1 MNTTCPS
8 PNGQIQECAL
18 EAAELGEACCSYQC
32 MMSNLVSPTDS
43 RVHCTDMAKAY
54 SSCRQLKYYP
64 TDSNHTIDFSDSIYD
79 SYQRIGIGTS
89 SFTIACC
96 VIVIFIAV
104 FLKSYRQWAEQVILS
119 KTIFVLGFGL
129 SLLFSFVE
137 ESCTDTLAATT
148 SSFIVGD
155 LLWTIVLLWVLKNTA
170 KRPFQQMSFT
180 KGILLYWAVVTT
192 VCVSY
197 GFGFGYFLYEYKV
210 GGYMQYVPICLV
222 SRLVAINS
230 TVVGD
235 KPANIL
241 ASANIGLIGFV
252 YSPYLLIFVVDILGV
267 LYVWRRFSSS
277 SAHASRLL
285 STTRKYLGW
294 FAVYTVTLVV
304 FYLAG
309 LSIHSCSNST
319 YNWPSDSGIGPYLNY
334 PGSNLTIQKCLKFPP
349 PCVSWQGYE
358 CDSLYISRNKYQNV
372 AQYFFFSLFCLRG
385 VPDLLVFLYLNK
397 ARIIER
403 IRNRE
408 YERTAR
414 SSIDNQR
421 SEALL
426 GSAGRGVQSLNIAH
440 KLRED
445 IMAYTQVHQRH
456 PPSPYPLSP
465 RCLHSQSFIHACPHP
480 HPTLPPPPF
489 HQAGIRSAAYSALDF
504 HSQDKNNG
512 RRSQT
517 YKPEVPVKSVDFDET
532 WVPLMTVAAEEC
544 RAQVPVKVEDVPSM
558 NLGSSLSDFA
568 FTDVAPKAFLQ
579 IRHAAGVSSREYADI
594 LGEALAA
601 TSVALLQ

>member
-8 PNGQIQECAL
+8 PNGRIQECAL
-18 EAAELGEACCSYQC
+18 EARELGEACCSYQC

-43 RVHCTDMAKAY
+43 RVHCTDMASAY
-54 SSCRQLKYYP
+54 SSCMLNFSL
-64 TDSNHTIDFSDSIYD
+64 TDTHDFSDSIYD

-197 GFGFGYFLYEYKV
+197 GFGFGYFLQKYKV

-230 TVVGD
+230 TAIGD
-235 KPANIL
+235 DTANIL
-241 ASANIGLIGFV
+241 SSGNIGLIGFV

-309 LSIHSCSNST
+309 LSIHSCPHST
-319 YNWPSDSGIGPYLNY
+319 YKWPHDSGIGAYSNN
-334 PGSNLTIQKCLKFPP
+334 PGSNRTIRNCLKFPP
-349 PCVSWQGYE
+349 PCVSWQGYQ
-358 CDSLYISRNKYQNV
+358 CDSFSQNNNQNV
-372 AQYFFFSLFCLRG
+372 AQYLFFSLFCLRG

-397 ARIIER
+397 ARIVER

-445 IMAYTQVHQRH
+445 IMAYTQVHQT
-456 PPSPYPLSP
+456 PPSLSV
-465 RCLHSQSFIHACPHP
+465 S
-480 HPTLPPPPF
+480 PF
-489 HQAGIRSAAYSALDF
+489 
-504 HSQDKNNG
+504 
-512 RRSQT
+512 T
-517 YKPEVPVKSVDFDET
+517 
-532 WVPLMTVAAEEC
+532 
-544 RAQVPVKVEDVPSM
+544 
-558 NLGSSLSDFA
+558 
-568 FTDVAPKAFLQ
+568 
-579 IRHAAGVSSREYADI
+579 
-594 LGEALAA
+594 
-601 TSVALLQ
+601 